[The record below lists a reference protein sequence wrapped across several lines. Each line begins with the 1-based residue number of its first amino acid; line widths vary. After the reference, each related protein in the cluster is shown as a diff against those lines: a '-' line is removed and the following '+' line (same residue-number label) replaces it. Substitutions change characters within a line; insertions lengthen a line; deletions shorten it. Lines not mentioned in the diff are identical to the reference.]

1 MDFRKRRP
9 LHCFNWR
16 LFGKRIRRVASE
28 AVGAVPIGIP
38 LMVGPAVLTAIIL
51 LADQHGY
58 LLTVAAILANIVIA
72 GVVFLFSEGINRLL
86 GATGVRTVSTITS
99 VILAAFGVMMVRRG
113 CLEIAE
119 SFVGSTS

>member
-1 MDFRKRRP
+1 
-9 LHCFNWR
+9 
-16 LFGKRIRRVASE
+16 
-28 AVGAVPIGIP
+28 
-38 LMVGPAVLTAIIL
+38 MVGPAVLTAIIL

-58 LLTVAAILANIVIA
+58 LLTVAAVLANIAIA
-72 GVVFLFSEGINRLL
+72 GVVFSFSQGINRLL
-86 GATGVRTVSTITS
+86 GLTGVRTISKITS